1 MDCLIRSN
9 KIQEAIELGEDL
21 YAAFLPIRQQE
32 SENYQTLLQNLSYSY
47 KVLGNEE
54 KNIFYLNLLSTS
66 YTQSNQTQ
74 NEKILDVFYELSQAY
89 YRTSQYK
96 EALHYAKTAKKICN
110 REIYPK

>member
-1 MDCLIRSN
+1 MKKKYL
-9 KIQEAIELGEDL
+9 
-21 YAAFLPIRQQE
+21 
-32 SENYQTLLQNLSYSY
+32 
-47 KVLGNEE
+47 
-54 KNIFYLNLLSTS
+54 YLNLLSTS

-110 REIYPK
+110 REIYPKNTPTYYSI